1 MRRPYRDRDPVKLAG
16 AGMLVLLGLVGFA
29 IGLPQAVFY
38 QRTTDYAVELANAAG
53 LRPDDQVFIA
63 GVPSGRVRTVDLAVD
78 RVRIGLRLDH
88 DQTLGTETTAGVK
101 LQTILG
107 KRYLDVQPRGG
118 GRIPAGGTIPLARTS
133 VPFSLDDLG
142 RSAAKTTE
150 ELDLGALK
158 QMISTL
164 RANAPDANLAAQAL
178 RGVGAAT
185 SVFDKY
191 SEQLKSLLAGAQS
204 VTSTLVSQQDSL
216 VALLGDTDLIATALV
231 ERKATL
237 EKLITDLGTL
247 STQVRSFLDTNRPMV
262 RPLLDRLQTVAKTL
276 TDNKEQLGRT
286 LDLLAPTG
294 RYLANAS
301 GNGPWLDVVGPA
313 GPVPDDLLCLF
324 GVVKGCK

>member
-1 MRRPYRDRDPVKLAG
+1 MRRRFRERDPVKLAG
-16 AGMLVLLGLVGFA
+16 VGMVVLLGMVAFA
-29 IGLPQAVFY
+29 IGLPQVVFY
-38 QRTTDYAVELANAAG
+38 QRTTDYAVELANASG

-78 RVRIGLRLDH
+78 RVRVGLRLDH
-88 DQTLGTETTAGVK
+88 DQALGEESTAGVK
-101 LQTILG
+101 LQTVLG
-107 KRYLDVQPRGG
+107 KRYLDVQPKGG

-142 RSAAKTTE
+142 RSVAKTTGQ
-150 ELDLGALK
+150 LDLGALK
-158 QMISTL
+158 QMIETL
-164 RANAPDANLAAQAL
+164 RANAPDATLAAQAL

-191 SEQLKSLLAGAQS
+191 SEQLKGLLEGARS
-204 VTSTLVSQQDSL
+204 VTATLASQQDSL
-216 VALLGDTDLIATALV
+216 VRLLGDTDLIAKALV

-237 EKLITDLGTL
+237 EKLITDLATL
-247 STQVRSFLDTNRPMV
+247 SSQVRSFLDTNRPMV
-262 RPLLDRLQTVAKTL
+262 KPLLDRLQTVAKTL
-276 TDNKEQLGRT
+276 ADNKDQLGKT

-294 RYLANAS
+294 RYLANAG

-324 GVVKGCK
+324 GVVKGCE